1 MWSGGRSLRL
11 IAVAGVFAGSLGT
24 ATGQTPLCDH
34 QHPGNPTL
42 ISGAASCFYNEATGG
57 QTLIQLG
64 DASII
69 RWDSLALEDP
79 GSSLTFEWLGPADS
93 APTVL
98 NRVEQGGRQEAV
110 LGGTLSFSDGNL
122 IITHPNTGLNIFG
135 TVEAGAVTIV
145 THYLDSLAEMQLL
158 SGEAANFTNA
168 SVSSRLNVMG
178 GKVVATS
185 GDVVLGGPA
194 VSITG
199 GWDSGQDEGSEILAP
214 AGSIRIFGGQNFR
227 LLPQDVPAGTSR
239 IERLPGSANGN
250 VFNSQ
255 TVRAE
260 RMVEIVAESDIRNNG
275 TLQADGLGGVVMMRV
290 DANGTLANEEGALV
304 SADIIVPFPPPGPG
318 TVIHPDRGDA
328 PSPLSTGL
336 SRIPVVASPGQG
348 ESSKRVVLRESA
360 PVTGSASAQRQRA
373 NRSRGE
379 SSNRNSA
386 LAGNTT
392 RGSGHLARG
401 RSFFGVR
408 GGTKA
413 KKP

>member
-11 IAVAGVFAGSLGT
+11 IAVAGAFAGSLGT
-24 ATGQTPLCDH
+24 ATGQTPLCNH

-57 QTLIQLG
+57 QTLIQLD

-69 RWDSLALEDP
+69 RWDHLALEDP
-79 GSSLTFEWLGPADS
+79 GSSLTFEWLGSPDS

-110 LGGTLSFSDGNL
+110 LGGTLSFPNGNL

-135 TVEAGAVTIV
+135 TVEAGTVTIV
-145 THYLDSLAEMQLL
+145 THNLDSLAEMQLL
-158 SGEAANFTNA
+158 DEQSADFRDA
-168 SVSSRLNVMG
+168 SVSSRLNVLG
-178 GKVVATS
+178 GKVIATS

-194 VSITG
+194 VIIG
-199 GWDSGQDEGSEILAP
+199 GGDSGSEILAP

-239 IERLPGSANGN
+239 IEGLPGRANGN
-250 VFNSQ
+250 VINSQ

-260 RMVEIVAESDIRNNG
+260 RMVEIVAESDIKNNG
-275 TLQADGLGGVVMMRV
+275 ILEADGLGGVVMMRV
-290 DANGTLANEEGALV
+290 DANGTLTNEEGALI
-304 SADIIVPFPPPGPG
+304 SADIIVPFPLPGPG
-318 TVIHPDRGDA
+318 TVLHPDRGDA

-379 SSNRNSA
+379 ESSNRNSA

>member
-11 IAVAGVFAGSLGT
+11 IAVAGAFAGSLGT
-24 ATGQTPLCDH
+24 ATGQTPLCNH

-57 QTLIQLG
+57 QTLIQLD

-69 RWDSLALEDP
+69 RWDHLALEDP
-79 GSSLTFEWLGPADS
+79 GSSLTFEWLGSPDS

-110 LGGTLSFSDGNL
+110 LGGTLSFPNGNL

-135 TVEAGAVTIV
+135 TVEAGTVTIV
-145 THYLDSLAEMQLL
+145 THNLDSLAEMQLL
-158 SGEAANFTNA
+158 DGQSADFRDA
-168 SVSSRLNVMG
+168 SVSSRLNVLG
-178 GKVVATS
+178 GKVIATS

-194 VSITG
+194 VIIG
-199 GWDSGQDEGSEILAP
+199 GGDTGSEILAP

-239 IERLPGSANGN
+239 IEGLPGRANGN
-250 VFNSQ
+250 VINSQ

-260 RMVEIVAESDIRNNG
+260 RMVEIVAESDIKNNG
-275 TLQADGLGGVVMMRV
+275 ILEADGLGGVVMMRV
-290 DANGTLANEEGALV
+290 DANGTLTNEEGALI
-304 SADIIVPFPPPGPG
+304 SADIIVPFPLPGPG
-318 TVIHPDRGDA
+318 TVLHPDRGDA

-379 SSNRNSA
+379 ESSNRNSA

>member
-11 IAVAGVFAGSLGT
+11 IAVAGAFAGSLGT
-24 ATGQTPLCDH
+24 ATGQTPLCNH

-57 QTLIQLG
+57 QTLIQLD

-69 RWDSLALEDP
+69 RWDHLALEDP
-79 GSSLTFEWLGPADS
+79 GSSLTFEWLGSPDS

-110 LGGTLSFSDGNL
+110 LGGTLSFPNGNL

-145 THYLDSLAEMQLL
+145 THNLDSLAEMQLL
-158 SGEAANFTNA
+158 DEQSADFRDA
-168 SVSSRLNVMG
+168 SVSSRLNVLG
-178 GKVVATS
+178 GKVIATS

-194 VSITG
+194 VIIG
-199 GWDSGQDEGSEILAP
+199 GGDSGSEILAP

-239 IERLPGSANGN
+239 IEGLPGRANGN
-250 VFNSQ
+250 VINSQ

-260 RMVEIVAESDIRNNG
+260 RMVEIVAESDIKNNG
-275 TLQADGLGGVVMMRV
+275 ILEADGLGGVVMMRV

-379 SSNRNSA
+379 ESSNRNSA

>member
-11 IAVAGVFAGSLGT
+11 IAVAGAFAGSLGT
-24 ATGQTPLCDH
+24 ATGQTPLCNH

-57 QTLIQLG
+57 QTLIQLD

-69 RWDSLALEDP
+69 RWDHLALEDP
-79 GSSLTFEWLGPADS
+79 GSSLTFEWLGSPDS

-110 LGGTLSFSDGNL
+110 LGGTLSFPNGNL

-145 THYLDSLAEMQLL
+145 THNLDSLAEMQLL
-158 SGEAANFTNA
+158 DGQSADFRDA
-168 SVSSRLNVMG
+168 SVSSRLNVLG
-178 GKVVATS
+178 GKVIATS

-194 VSITG
+194 VIIG
-199 GWDSGQDEGSEILAP
+199 GGDTGSEILAP

-239 IERLPGSANGN
+239 IEGLPGRANGN
-250 VFNSQ
+250 VINSQ

-260 RMVEIVAESDIRNNG
+260 RMVEIVAESDIKNNG
-275 TLQADGLGGVVMMRV
+275 ILEADGLGGVVMMRV
-290 DANGTLANEEGALV
+290 DANGTLTNEEGALI
-304 SADIIVPFPPPGPG
+304 SADIIVPFPLPGPG
-318 TVIHPDRGDA
+318 TVLHPDRGDA

-379 SSNRNSA
+379 ESSNRNSA

>member
-11 IAVAGVFAGSLGT
+11 IAVAGAFAGSLGT
-24 ATGQTPLCDH
+24 ATGQTPLCNH

-57 QTLIQLG
+57 QTLIQLD

-69 RWDSLALEDP
+69 RWDHLALEDP
-79 GSSLTFEWLGPADS
+79 GSSLTFEWLGSPDS

-110 LGGTLSFSDGNL
+110 LGGTLSFPNGNL

-145 THYLDSLAEMQLL
+145 THNLDSLAEMQLL
-158 SGEAANFTNA
+158 DGQSADFRDA
-168 SVSSRLNVMG
+168 SVSSRLNVLG
-178 GKVVATS
+178 GKVIATS

-194 VSITG
+194 VIIG
-199 GWDSGQDEGSEILAP
+199 GGDSGSEILAP

-239 IERLPGSANGN
+239 IEGLPGRANGN
-250 VFNSQ
+250 VINSQ

-260 RMVEIVAESDIRNNG
+260 RMVEIVAESDIKNNG
-275 TLQADGLGGVVMMRV
+275 ILEADGLGGVVMMRV
-290 DANGTLANEEGALV
+290 DANGTLTNEEGALI
-304 SADIIVPFPPPGPG
+304 SADIIVPFPLPGPG
-318 TVIHPDRGDA
+318 TVLHPDRGDA

-379 SSNRNSA
+379 ESSNRNSA

>member
-1 MWSGGRSLRL
+1 M
-11 IAVAGVFAGSLGT
+11 
-24 ATGQTPLCDH
+24 
-34 QHPGNPTL
+34 

-57 QTLIQLG
+57 QTLIQLD

-69 RWDSLALEDP
+69 RWDHLALEDP
-79 GSSLTFEWLGPADS
+79 GSSLTFEWLGSPDS

-110 LGGTLSFSDGNL
+110 LGGTLSFPNGNL

-135 TVEAGAVTIV
+135 TVEAGTVTIV
-145 THYLDSLAEMQLL
+145 THNLDSLAEMQLL
-158 SGEAANFTNA
+158 DGQSADFRDA
-168 SVSSRLNVMG
+168 SVSSRLNVLG
-178 GKVVATS
+178 GKVIATS

-194 VSITG
+194 VIIG
-199 GWDSGQDEGSEILAP
+199 GGDTGSEILAP

-239 IERLPGSANGN
+239 IEGLPGRANGN
-250 VFNSQ
+250 VINSQ

-260 RMVEIVAESDIRNNG
+260 RMVEIVAESDIKNNG
-275 TLQADGLGGVVMMRV
+275 ILEADGLGGVVMMRV
-290 DANGTLANEEGALV
+290 DANGTLTNEEGALI
-304 SADIIVPFPPPGPG
+304 SADIIVPFPLPGPG
-318 TVIHPDRGDA
+318 TVLHPDRGDA

-379 SSNRNSA
+379 ESSNRNSA

>member
-11 IAVAGVFAGSLGT
+11 IAVAGAFAGSLGT

-57 QTLIQLG
+57 QTLIQLD

-69 RWDSLALEDP
+69 RWDRLALEDP
-79 GSSLTFEWLGPADS
+79 GSSLTFEWLGRPDS

-110 LGGTLSFSDGNL
+110 LGGTLSFPNGNL

-145 THYLDSLAEMQLL
+145 THNLDSLAEMQLL
-158 SGEAANFTNA
+158 DGQSADFTDA
-168 SVSSRLNVMG
+168 SVSSRLNVLG
-178 GKVVATS
+178 GKVIATS

-194 VSITG
+194 VIIG
-199 GWDSGQDEGSEILAP
+199 GGDFGPEEGSEILAP

-250 VFNSQ
+250 VLNSQ

-260 RMVEIVAESDIRNNG
+260 RMVEIVAESDIKNNG

-290 DANGTLANEEGALV
+290 DANGTLTNEDGALV

-318 TVIHPDRGDA
+318 TVLHPDRGDA

-386 LAGNTT
+386 LASNTT

>member
-11 IAVAGVFAGSLGT
+11 IAVAGAFAGSLGT
-24 ATGQTPLCDH
+24 ATGQTPLCNH

-57 QTLIQLG
+57 QTLIQLD

-69 RWDSLALEDP
+69 RWDHLALEDP
-79 GSSLTFEWLGPADS
+79 GSSLTFEWLGSPDS

-110 LGGTLSFSDGNL
+110 LGGTLSFPNGNL

-145 THYLDSLAEMQLL
+145 THNLDSLAEMQLL
-158 SGEAANFTNA
+158 DGQSADFRDA
-168 SVSSRLNVMG
+168 SVSSRLNVLG
-178 GKVVATS
+178 GKVIATS

-194 VSITG
+194 VIIG
-199 GWDSGQDEGSEILAP
+199 GGDSGSEILAP

-239 IERLPGSANGN
+239 IEGLPGRANGN
-250 VFNSQ
+250 VINSQ

-260 RMVEIVAESDIRNNG
+260 RMVEIVAESDIKNNG
-275 TLQADGLGGVVMMRV
+275 ILEADGLGGVVMMRV
-290 DANGTLANEEGALV
+290 DANGTLTNEEGALI
-304 SADIIVPFPPPGPG
+304 SADIIVPFPLPGPG
-318 TVIHPDRGDA
+318 TVLHPDRGDA

-379 SSNRNSA
+379 ESSNRNSA
-386 LAGNTT
+386 LVGNTT

>member
-11 IAVAGVFAGSLGT
+11 IAVAGAFAGSLGT
-24 ATGQTPLCDH
+24 ATGQTPLCNH

-57 QTLIQLG
+57 QTLIQLD

-69 RWDSLALEDP
+69 HWDHLALEDP
-79 GSSLTFEWLGPADS
+79 GSSLTFEWLGSPDS

-110 LGGTLSFSDGNL
+110 LGGTLSFPNGNL

-135 TVEAGAVTIV
+135 TVEAGTVTIV
-145 THYLDSLAEMQLL
+145 THNLDSLAEMQLL
-158 SGEAANFTNA
+158 DGQSADFRDA
-168 SVSSRLNVMG
+168 SVSSRLNVLG
-178 GKVVATS
+178 GKVIATS

-194 VSITG
+194 VIIG
-199 GWDSGQDEGSEILAP
+199 GGDTGSEILAP

-239 IERLPGSANGN
+239 IEGLPGRANGN
-250 VFNSQ
+250 VINSQ

-260 RMVEIVAESDIRNNG
+260 RMVEIVAESDIKNNG
-275 TLQADGLGGVVMMRV
+275 ILEADGLGGVVMMRV
-290 DANGTLANEEGALV
+290 DANGTLTNEEGALI
-304 SADIIVPFPPPGPG
+304 SADIIVPFPLPGPG
-318 TVIHPDRGDA
+318 TVLHPDRGDA

-379 SSNRNSA
+379 ESSNRNSA